1 MAAEVWYI
9 EVWGGY
15 YRNVLR
21 RVDSCVGI
29 GYGAWRRRYW

>member
-9 EVWGGY
+9 EVWEDY
-15 YRNVLR
+15 YRNVV
-21 RVDSCVGI
+21 RVRGGDGI

>member
-9 EVWGGY
+9 EVWGAF
-15 YRNVLR
+15 YRNVVR
-21 RVDSCVGI
+21 AAEGKIGI